1 MSKRGQVTVFLI
13 IGLII
18 LLVSGVIIFILKES
32 NLTVQ
37 DSFGIES
44 TFLGDQVQ
52 NYVDQCLYLT
62 AKDSLL
68 FIGKHG
74 GYYNLPSV
82 YDPDFY
88 LPYYFYEAQDFSPD
102 KTKIEEELGLYI
114 QEQIPFCLQNFE
126 SFTSKGTEV
135 KKIGGLK
142 GEANIKEETVQ
153 FQLTLPLEVYQGS
166 YVKELRFFST
176 EIPSKLYPIL
186 DFKEKLMEE
195 QVKEPNSLCL
205 SCLWNWS
212 LEKDLQIGMYELS
225 NYTLLFE
232 IKANSSLLDPEEYYF
247 NFLNRY
253 PIINESENNEI

>member
-13 IGLII
+13 VGLIV
-18 LLVSGVIIFILKES
+18 LLVSGIIIFLTKGA
-32 NLTVQ
+32 NLSIQ
-37 DSFGIES
+37 DASDIES
-44 TFLGDQVQ
+44 VFLGDQVQ

-62 AKDSLL
+62 AKDSL
-68 FIGKHG
+68 FFVGEHG
-74 GYYNLPSV
+74 GYYNLPPV

-88 LPYYFYEAQDFSPD
+88 LPYYFYESVDYSP
-102 KTKIEEELGLYI
+102 KTSEIERELALYV
-114 QEQIPFCLQNFE
+114 QEQIPFCLQKFN
-126 SFTSKGTEV
+126 SFSSKGTEV
-135 KKIGGLK
+135 KTV
-142 GEANIKEETVQ
+142 GEMEGKVDIKEETVQ

-176 EIPSKLYPIL
+176 EISSKLYPIIDL
-186 DFKEKLMEE
+186 KEKLMEE
-195 QVKEPNSLCL
+195 QIKDPNSLCL

-212 LEKDLQIGMYELS
+212 LESDLQVGMYKMD

-253 PIINESENNEI
+253 PIVNESENNEI